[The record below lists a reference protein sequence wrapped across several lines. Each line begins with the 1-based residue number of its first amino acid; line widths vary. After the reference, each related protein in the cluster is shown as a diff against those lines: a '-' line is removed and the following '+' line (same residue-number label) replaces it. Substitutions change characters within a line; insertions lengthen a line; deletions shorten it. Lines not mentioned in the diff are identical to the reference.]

1 MIEKRS
7 TTRSL
12 ASFFSSISSRR
23 RALKLSD
30 AQLARRAALPLETIG
45 LLQKGTFIPSPSQAF
60 RLGVALQL
68 VHPAEFAENAM
79 CLLLLH
85 PQSLLEHFDAGA
97 A

>member
-7 TTRSL
+7 TILSL
-12 ASFFSSISSRR
+12 ASFFSTISSRR
-23 RALKLSD
+23 RTLKLSD
-30 AQLARRAALPLETIG
+30 AQLARRAAMPLETIG
-45 LLQKGTFIPSPSQAF
+45 LLQEGMFVPSPSQAF

-68 VHPAEFAENAM
+68 FDPVEFAEEAM

-85 PQSLLEHFDAGA
+85 PQYLLEHFDAGA